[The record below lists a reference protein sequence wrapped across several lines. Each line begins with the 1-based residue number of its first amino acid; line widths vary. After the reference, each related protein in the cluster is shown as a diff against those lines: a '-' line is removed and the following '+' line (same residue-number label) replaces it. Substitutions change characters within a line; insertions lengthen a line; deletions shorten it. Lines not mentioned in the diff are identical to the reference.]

1 METSLLVLANSY
13 KNHHRC
19 IAGIDLASGKW
30 IRPLSRKTP
39 AGEVGQVESSLS
51 GGVQPRLLDVVQ
63 IDTSPISSEQ
73 VELHSPEDCWLNSVP
88 WKLGGRLG
96 DLTALRE
103 FVSRGDRLLHSRVNF
118 VRPEYLMQELPFSH
132 RHSIELRE
140 AESFEVFLEASD
152 FGNKCKVRAH
162 FIGLDEVVTLSVT
175 DVELKGQINDGLAG
189 DLGPGFACV
198 SLALPLEAQEG
209 KRFKLLAS
217 WIPLN

>member
-1 METSLLVLANSY
+1 METRLLVLANSY
-13 KNHHRC
+13 KKHNRC
-19 IAGIDLASGKW
+19 IAGIDLGTGKW
-30 IRPLSRKTP
+30 IRPLSRKTEGG
-39 AGEVGQVESSLS
+39 AVSQGESSLA
-51 GGVQPRLLDVVQ
+51 GDLQPRHLDIVQ

-88 WKLGGRLG
+88 WKLCGRLD
-96 DLTALRE
+96 DLADLRE
-103 FVSRGDRLLHSRVNF
+103 YVSYEDHLLHSRVNF
-118 VRPEYLMQELPFSH
+118 VRPGYLMQLPFAD
-132 RHSIELRE
+132 RRSIELRE

-175 DVELKGQINDGLAG
+175 DVELKGQINDDLAG